1 MPWPEENGGFDVLKG
16 TPGGNTLIVDVAL
29 AAVKGAELGQDDVT
43 DLLALSFSATDYV
56 GHRVGPHAQET
67 MDMYLRLDAEL
78 ARLFDAL
85 DDLVG
90 PGAWTA
96 FLSADHGGANV
107 PSHVASLA
115 CLPTT
120 GSRQPDGRGG
130 RALQD
135 RFGFTPATNLGSC
148 ARATTKSS

>member
-1 MPWPEENGGFDVLKG
+1 MLKG

-107 PSHVASLA
+107 PSHVASLGMPA
-115 CLPTT
+115 DYWKPGNLM
-120 GSRQPDGRGG
+120 DEVEEL
-130 RALQD
+130 LQD